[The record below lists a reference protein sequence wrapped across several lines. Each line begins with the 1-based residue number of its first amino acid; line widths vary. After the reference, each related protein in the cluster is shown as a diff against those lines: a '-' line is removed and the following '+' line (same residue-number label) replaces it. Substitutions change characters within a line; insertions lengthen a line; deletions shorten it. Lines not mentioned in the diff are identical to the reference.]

1 MHPPAALAPSKIMTK
16 KFEKNKLIF
25 PLQIY
30 IFLRIYIIIIYSL
43 KEENPA
49 SHRQYTYLM
58 EP

>member
-43 KEENPA
+43 KEENPVK
-49 SHRQYTYLM
+49 SLSVYLM

>member
-1 MHPPAALAPSKIMTK
+1 MTK
-16 KFEKNKLIF
+16 TFEKNKLIF

-30 IFLRIYIIIIYSL
+30 IFLRIYTL